1 MDTRNTRVNHPI
13 DEPKSS
19 ERGGQMQARDVD
31 LEVAWKLQA
40 KKLPGR
46 IETSIICLKI
56 CGKI

>member
-1 MDTRNTRVNHPI
+1 MFPSAKTETSVSRC
-13 DEPKSS
+13 
-19 ERGGQMQARDVD
+19 GQMQARDVD

-56 CGKI
+56 CEKYSDVP